1 MAMKKRDPG
10 LTIKALITAAEV
22 LFTQKRYYPVT
33 IKELGEKAGCSPALI
48 SYYFGGKKDLYRAV
62 VDRQLAII
70 DDLKQETKETSLDSL
85 QKIHYF
91 LKALLRTQLDPSG
104 HLDLCYKELIMPSGL
119 LDDTVWQRILSME
132 SYLGSLFQTAA
143 EEGLLK
149 AFSDE
154 RTLFHIIFTVESIT
168 ETLYLVKDRSTPLNP
183 DQRPA
188 EEILDELID
197 FVITPMKRAER
208 SPQP

>member
-22 LFTQKRYYPVT
+22 LFTQKGYYPVT

-132 SYLGSLFQTAA
+132 SYLRSLFQTAA

-208 SPQP
+208 SPQL

>member
-1 MAMKKRDPG
+1 MK
-10 LTIKALITAAEV
+10 
-22 LFTQKRYYPVT
+22 
-33 IKELGEKAGCSPALI
+33 S
-48 SYYFGGKKDLYRAV
+48 
-62 VDRQLAII
+62 
-70 DDLKQETKETSLDSL
+70 

-132 SYLGSLFQTAA
+132 SYLRSLFQTAA

>member
-1 MAMKKRDPG
+1 MKKRDPG

-22 LFTQKRYYPVT
+22 LFTQKGYYPVT

>member
-22 LFTQKRYYPVT
+22 LFTQKGYYPVT

-188 EEILDELID
+188 EEILDELIE

>member
-22 LFTQKRYYPVT
+22 LFTQKGYYPVT

-70 DDLKQETKETSLDSL
+70 DDLKQETKETALDSL

-132 SYLGSLFQTAA
+132 SYLRSLFQTAA

>member
-1 MAMKKRDPG
+1 MAMKKRDSG

-22 LFTQKRYYPVT
+22 LFTQKGYYPVT

-70 DDLKQETKETSLDSL
+70 DDLKQETRETFLDSL

-132 SYLGSLFQTAA
+132 SYLESLFQTAA

-154 RTLFHIIFTVESIT
+154 RALFHIVFTVESIT

>member
-22 LFTQKRYYPVT
+22 LFTQKGYYPVT

>member
-22 LFTQKRYYPVT
+22 LFTQKGYYPVT

-132 SYLGSLFQTAA
+132 SYLRSLFQTAA